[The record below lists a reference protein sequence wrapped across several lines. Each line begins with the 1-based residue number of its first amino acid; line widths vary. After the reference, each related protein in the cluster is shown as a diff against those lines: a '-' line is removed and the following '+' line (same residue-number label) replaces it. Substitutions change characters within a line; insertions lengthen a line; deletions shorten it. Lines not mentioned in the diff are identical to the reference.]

1 MAEGR
6 GLAGLYW
13 VNFHAPSV
21 GFIRAAQARI
31 QGPVTCPAGEW
42 GAGGAEGVEGGGSTK
57 RAREGPL
64 GAVEGHSRGAPTFHL
79 NPEGHGDWRRDG
91 GWGG

>member
-1 MAEGR
+1 MWPGFLCMAEGR

-42 GAGGAEGVEGGGSTK
+42 GAGGAEGVEGGGGEHK
-57 RAREGPL
+57 EGQ
-64 GAVEGHSRGAPTFHL
+64 RGAIGGCGGAQQGSAHL
-79 NPEGHGDWRRDG
+79 PPKPRGAW
-91 GWGG
+91 

>member
-1 MAEGR
+1 MANDSVTFVILRTFFFSLSLSLGVMWPGFLCMAEGR

-21 GFIRAAQARI
+21 GSIRAAQARI

-42 GAGGAEGVEGGGSTK
+42 GAGGAEGGEGGWWSK
-57 RAREGPL
+57 
-64 GAVEGHSRGAPTFHL
+64 
-79 NPEGHGDWRRDG
+79 G
-91 GWGG
+91 GEHKE